1 MSVTMLQS
9 GMYSGTTT
17 KNARWE
23 LQWKVTKTSTDGISK
38 LDFVLYKTQNATS
51 SNNVTNGCVF
61 NFSLGSDCTMIN
73 TDSYPSRIYRAFSN
87 NVPDYNSTQEIMEFT
102 LAGLKYQSGMYSY
115 NSGLKGASFAA
126 TQTTTNGITYKGTP
140 HLYGTIYVKHNESNG
155 QATINF
161 ELEAWIYN
169 NPGYYPTQ
177 NSTGGK
183 RSATADLG
191 RNYFY
196 TAVTGP
202 TDFAMNISD
211 TSPVSKN
218 LDNFTISWKGAQ
230 HGANNQIAKYSVE
243 VFKISN
249 NIQTSFITQ
258 ENIQCEA
265 DQGASNWLSY
275 LIDLSSYKDE
285 FSEGDWISWRV
296 KSYGTNTNYN
306 SDFVNSTTGI
316 YINKTPS
323 APIVNAITS
332 IIPVQGGT
340 ATYSANLSN
349 IQVNR
354 PAKNRFNNKTMI
366 YPAFK
371 LYRVSGSSKTEITL
385 NSSSQFS
392 LSVGKGTTNFSAS
405 FCSYDGI
412 DYSPSMSVVINRNPQ
427 PSLTF
432 ITNREVECSTENL
445 KYYLKYKLDGA
456 ISNSYQNMKY
466 KFGLRYSTYE
476 NFSDFTE
483 VILQELST
491 KNYYVETDIRDRF
504 VNFATQTSGIYFKF
518 FAQGFDGYDYTT
530 EEESGVCFVPGKP
543 SFKEIFNQENCNII
557 SGSNGSLL
565 NYFSGSLSLSFTKD
579 TGYDGAILVIN
590 TEKGQYELP
599 AALFHSESKTIV
611 NAINVPI
618 IKNLLEGGMEYKFNV
633 KFTKTYLTQNTY
645 YQTKLTNGNS
655 LTRVKTLILGIS
667 NDYFGNNAAYKIFTD
682 KNSNVNFTFKVVDQ
696 NGSLLD
702 TNKENENKITETSSY
717 GISSIAEA
725 CYLKIGDYEFKL
737 TDFSPKYS
745 SEYGEIKYNLL
756 NFKSYYDQIK
766 NALNKNGVSCLPV
779 FFSIED
785 DFGSRYTAQS
795 ETGLYISCV
804 ENLENFSKIFFIT
817 NSSNETVPLPSG
829 GALIEGMKLSFETS
843 FTSYNTNPKCQLQI
857 SRGETEF
864 VNYGSPFGF
873 TTSDEAVPGNPV
885 EYTTIVEIS
894 TIPQII
900 QKDYDVKFKLLI
912 TNDTGNIY
920 SQEFTEVYTV
930 KEFQAGTV
938 SITGAS
944 YTKGD
949 ENKNL
954 PPILTLSYQIQN
966 PGANLFGKE
975 IAGLKIETIA
985 SFEYFNSDFSRT
997 TDNFVY
1003 CIQENVDYNRIPYS
1017 TVIQKQ
1023 LIVTDEEGKSIES
1036 SSFYGILKVTTAI
1049 IYKVDNVNFE
1059 KSYSY
1064 QTLQTTIFNEAP
1076 TISYRQ
1082 NIIGINTN
1090 NVNDWSTGVLVI
1102 SAITDAK
1109 NKVLFINPTCTP
1121 KKNSNNELTGY
1132 IAAIDVYSGEI
1143 DGFIIEGGS
1152 WD

>member
-38 LDFVLYKTQNATS
+38 LDFVLYKTQDATS
-51 SNNVTNGCVF
+51 SNNITNGCVF

-126 TQTTTNGITYKGTP
+126 TQTTTNGIAYKGTP

-183 RSATADLG
+183 KSATADLG
-191 RNYFY
+191 QNYFY

-249 NIQTSFITQ
+249 NVQTSFITQ
-258 ENIQCEA
+258 ENIECEA

-275 LIDLSSYKDE
+275 LIDLSNYKDE

-412 DYSPSMSVVINRNPQ
+412 DYSPSMSVAINRNPQ
-427 PSLTF
+427 PQLTF
-432 ITNREVECSTENL
+432 NTKREVECLTENL

-466 KFGLRYSTYE
+466 KFGLRYSTDE
-476 NFSDFTE
+476 NFPSSNSTE
-483 VILQELST
+483 IILQELST
-491 KNYYVETDIRDRF
+491 KNYYNETDIRDKF
-504 VNFATQTSGIYFKF
+504 INFATQASGMYFKF
-518 FAQGFDGYDYTT
+518 FAQGFDGYDYTGI
-530 EEESGVCFVPGKP
+530 EESNVYFIPGKP
-543 SFKEIFNQENCNII
+543 SFKQIYNKENCKTVLGAND
-557 SGSNGSLL
+557 SLL
-565 NYFSGSLSLSFTKD
+565 NYFSGSLSLSFTRD

-590 TEKGQYELP
+590 TNGKQYELP
-599 AALFHSESKTIV
+599 VALSHSETETIV
-611 NAINVPI
+611 NATNIPV
-618 IKNLLEGGMEYKFNV
+618 IKDLLEGGLEYKFNV

-645 YQTKLTNGNS
+645 YQTSLTSGNS

-667 NDYFGNNAAYKIFTD
+667 NDYNKNNAAYRIFTD
-682 KNSNVNFTFKVVDQ
+682 ENPNVNFAFKVVDQ

-702 TNKENENKITETSSY
+702 TDEENEIKETSLY
-717 GISSIAEA
+717 GISSIAAA
-725 CYLKIGDYEFKL
+725 CYLKIGDYEFNL
-737 TDFSPKYS
+737 ENFLPRYGG
-745 SEYGEIKYNLL
+745 EYGEINYDLL
-756 NFKSYYDQIK
+756 NFKNYYNNIK
-766 NALNKNGVSCLPV
+766 NSLNKNGISCLPV
-779 FFSIED
+779 SFSMED

-795 ETGLYISCV
+795 ETGLYINCV
-804 ENLENFSKIFFIT
+804 EDLEDFSKTFYIT
-817 NSSNETVPLPSG
+817 NSSNESVPLPSG
-829 GALIEGMKLSFETS
+829 GALIEGMKLSLETR
-843 FTSYNTNPKCQLQI
+843 FLSYNTNPRCQLQI
-857 SRGETEF
+857 SRGGAEF
-864 VNYGSPFGF
+864 VDYGSSFGI
-873 TTSDEAVPGNPV
+873 TASSEAEPGTPV
-885 EYTTIVEIS
+885 EYAIIKEIS
-894 TIPQII
+894 IIPQII
-900 QKDYDVKFKLLI
+900 QKDYSVKFQLLI
-912 TNDTGNIY
+912 TNDTGNTY
-920 SQEFTEVYTV
+920 VQNFEEVYTA
-930 KEFQAGTV
+930 KEFQAGTA

-944 YTKGD
+944 YAKAD
-949 ENKNL
+949 KK
-954 PPILTLSYQIQN
+954 LTLSYQIQN
-966 PGANLFGKE
+966 PGANLFGEE
-975 IAGLKIETIA
+975 IAGLTIETIP
-985 SFEYFNSDFSRT
+985 SFEYFNSDFT
-997 TDNFVY
+997 TTTSNFAY
-1003 CIQENVDYNRIPYS
+1003 CSQENVNYNKVPYS

-1023 LIVTDEEGKSIES
+1023 LTVTDKEGKPIES
-1036 SSFYGILKVTTAI
+1036 SSFYGILKVTTVI
-1049 IYKVDNVNFE
+1049 TYKINNVEFE
-1059 KSYSY
+1059 NAYSY

-1076 TISYRQ
+1076 TVSYRQ

-1109 NKVLFINPTCTP
+1109 KKVLFINPTCTP
-1121 KKNSNNELTGY
+1121 EKKGDELTGY
-1132 IAAIDVYSGEI
+1132 IAAIDVYTGEI
-1143 DGFIIEGGS
+1143 DGFIIDGGS